1 MVSVWWVV
9 LATAQA
15 TVFAVLVLFWL
26 KRGADLEVRPR
37 DAVLELLDGVSGD
50 MKDTLFRGG
59 DGAAGRAY
67 CFCEECQRDSVIA
80 LLVDTGA
87 TVSAE
92 MIGDEED
99 D

>member
-1 MVSVWWVV
+1 VVSVWWVV

-15 TVFAVLVLFWL
+15 AVFAVLVLFWL

-37 DAVLELLDGVSGD
+37 AAVLELLDDVSGN

-59 DGAAGRAY
+59 EGAAGRVY

-87 TVSAE
+87 IVTAE
-92 MIGDEED
+92 SIGGED